1 MGRRGKNEGFRL
13 LTVLV
18 IAARGKVAEKG
29 PVSEAEKA
37 GTLMPGR
44 QQTERGWGQRPLAD
58 CVRWAG
64 QAEAGGAKLLSEL
77 ETGWLRIKLP
87 QTAGGWE
94 AGELGLQPGT
104 SPHSMDRDK
113 Q

>member
-64 QAEAGGAKLLSEL
+64 QAEAGGAKL
-77 ETGWLRIKLP
+77 
-87 QTAGGWE
+87 
-94 AGELGLQPGT
+94 
-104 SPHSMDRDK
+104 
-113 Q
+113 